1 MATESSTLQR
11 WSVTPAAIAGDI
23 QKWTDFDVEREWA
36 VVPGSMKQAEITV

>member
-1 MATESSTLQR
+1 MRSMT
-11 WSVTPAAIAGDI
+11 VNG